1 MNTSA
6 RMIVQVPALALAVM
20 LFGAPALA
28 QRDREGFPEQT
39 EEGLVRQ
46 ESKRLDVVYWRPGAT
61 LANYKRI
68 GLIDVEV
75 QFVKDWAEDQ
85 NRSRPGVDRVTAEDM
100 DRIRMG
106 LVEEFRKV
114 FTKELEEEG
123 GYEIVDV
130 VGDDVLI
137 LRPAIVN
144 LDVNAPD
151 INQPSR
157 TRSYVASAGQMTLYM
172 DLYDAGTRSLI
183 GRAIDRRDAAENA
196 YYQVANSVTNKA
208 EADRIIR
215 AWATTLREALDEQWS
230 GNPRKS
236 D

>member
-6 RMIVQVPALALAVM
+6 RMIVQAPAVALAAM
-20 LFGAPALA
+20 LFGAPVLA
-28 QRDREGFPEQT
+28 QKDDLPAQT

-61 LANYKRI
+61 LAGYKRI
-68 GLIDVEV
+68 GLIDCEV

-85 NRSRPGVDRVTAEDM
+85 NRSRPGVNRVTAEDM

-106 LVEEFRKV
+106 LSEEFRKV
-114 FTKELEEEG
+114 FTKELAEEG
-123 GYEIVDV
+123 GYQIVDV

-151 INQPSR
+151 IDTASR
-157 TRSYVASAGQMTLYM
+157 SRSYVSSAGQMTLYM
-172 DLYDAGTRSLI
+172 DLYDAATRSLI
-183 GRAIDRRDAAENA
+183 GRVIDHRDASEGA
-196 YYQVANSVTNKA
+196 YYQMANSVTNKA

-215 AWATTLREALDEQWS
+215 AWAKTLRDALDEQWS
-230 GNPRKS
+230 GNPRKT